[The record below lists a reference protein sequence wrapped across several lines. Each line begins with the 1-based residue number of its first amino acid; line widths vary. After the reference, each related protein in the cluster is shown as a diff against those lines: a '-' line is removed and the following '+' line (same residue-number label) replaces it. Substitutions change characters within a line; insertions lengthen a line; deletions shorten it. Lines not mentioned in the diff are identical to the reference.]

1 MSTPES
7 PRLALATRL
16 NNRIPFFYGWIIVF
30 ICLLCV
36 FMNGATTFWAIPVFS
51 GPMHDDTGW
60 SKGAILGA
68 LSLRFIV
75 SATGGLLVG
84 RFADIRGGAARIL
97 LIGVLI
103 DGCALLSLR
112 WAASPVLF
120 ILIYGIIGG
129 FGGTAVRLVQSTLIP
144 KWFVGRRGLAVGFA
158 SNGGGLA
165 AIIMAPVTAWLID
178 QFGWR
183 DAWGVLAVI
192 MMAAILPLV
201 PFAVRSPEDL
211 GLQPDNGAVMRS
223 SVRSAATER
232 SFSLPEVIHTWQFW
246 LLLIG
251 VLIGNF
257 SLQTHTVIMVPHL
270 HDDAGFSSARAA
282 SALSIYGFFSLAM
295 RFVWGSMADRFSVR
309 VAIIVQAFM
318 TGIGA
323 FLLLQVSS
331 TLTLYVI
338 MAYQGMT
345 LSGYP
350 PLQILVWPEFFGR
363 MHIGSIVGLTQFVS
377 TFVGAGGPLIVGV
390 LYDQTGSHT
399 ASLWML
405 VCTWAACLLVMLI
418 VKPAQKGE
426 VEDTPVLRAA

>member
-1 MSTPES
+1 LTTDAAAP
-7 PRLALATRL
+7 ALASRL
-16 NNRIPFFYGWIIVF
+16 NQRIPFFYGWIIVF

-51 GPMHDDTGW
+51 GPISENTGW

-84 RFADIRGGAARIL
+84 RFTDIRGGAARIL

-112 WAASPVLF
+112 WASTPELF
-120 ILIYGIIGG
+120 IFIYGVIGG
-129 FGGTAVRLVQSTLIP
+129 FGGTATRLVQSTLLP
-144 KWFVGRRGLAVGFA
+144 KWFIGRRGLAVGFA

-192 MMAAILPLV
+192 MMAALLPLV

-211 GLQPDNGAVMRS
+211 DLEPDNGATIKS
-223 SVRSAATER
+223 SARSAATER
-232 SFSLPEVIHTWQFW
+232 SFSLNQVVHTWQFW
-246 LLLIG
+246 LLLTG

-270 HDDAGFSSARAA
+270 HDDAGFSSAKAA
-282 SALSIYGFFSLAM
+282 SALSMYGFFSLAM
-295 RFVWGSMADRFSVR
+295 RFVWGTLADRFSVR

-323 FLLLQVSS
+323 FLLLHVSS
-331 TLTLYVI
+331 TFSLYAI

-363 MHIGSIVGLTQFVS
+363 LHIGSIVGLTQFIS
-377 TFVGAGGPLIVGV
+377 TFAGALGPLLVGV
-390 LYDQTGSHT
+390 LYDQTGSHD
-399 ASLWML
+399 ASLWLL
-405 VCTWAACLLVMLI
+405 VGTWAACLMVMFV

-426 VEDTPVLRAA
+426 PEPAVLRAA